1 VTKKE
6 LLAALEIFKVDIMQL
21 AEDLRERIESLER
34 ERARLLGELEGIRE
48 KLDTRTTSLE
58 SEVDRL
64 RKEKEMLQKLLG
76 SPSEEEN

>member
-1 VTKKE
+1 MTKRE

-48 KLDTRTTSLE
+48 KLDTRATSLE

-76 SPSEEEN
+76 SPSDN